1 MKIAVFST
9 KPYDQR
15 FLEAAN
21 AQVGG
26 GKHQFS
32 FFEPRLGAQTAN
44 LAQNHDAVCAFV
56 NDVLDRETLQILSAS
71 GTNFVAM
78 RCAGFDKVDLRAA
91 RELNIGVARVPAY
104 SPYAVAE
111 HAVALLLALNRKIPR
126 ANSRV
131 REGNFALEGLLGF
144 DLHGKTVG
152 VVGTGKIGLCFVKIM
167 LGFGCRVVCY
177 DPFPSPALDE
187 LDVELIGLNE
197 LLAQSDIVS
206 LHCPLSPDTHHLISN
221 QTLGAMKRGAF
232 LINTSRGGLIDTRAA
247 IDALKSGQLGAL
259 GIDVYEDEANLF
271 FEDRSQEILTDD
283 VFGRLLSFQNVLVT
297 GHQAFFTREA
307 LENIATTTLRNLN
320 EWEESRGGS
329 NLVTE

>member
-21 AQVGG
+21 AQIGG
-26 GKHQFS
+26 QKHQFS

-56 NDVLDRETLQILSAS
+56 NDVLDRETLQILAEN

-78 RCAGFDKVDLRAA
+78 RCAGFDKVDLGAA

-111 HAVALLLALNRKIPR
+111 HAAALLLALNRKIPR
-126 ANSRV
+126 ANTRV

-167 LGFGCRVVCY
+167 LGFGCRVLCY

-206 LHCPLSPDTHHLISN
+206 LHCPLSPDTHHLISPH
-221 QTLGAMKRGAF
+221 TLGAMKRGAF

-247 IDALKSGQLGAL
+247 IVALKNGQLGAL

-271 FEDRSQEILTDD
+271 FEDRSQEILGDD

-307 LENIATTTLRNLN
+307 LENIAATTLRNLN